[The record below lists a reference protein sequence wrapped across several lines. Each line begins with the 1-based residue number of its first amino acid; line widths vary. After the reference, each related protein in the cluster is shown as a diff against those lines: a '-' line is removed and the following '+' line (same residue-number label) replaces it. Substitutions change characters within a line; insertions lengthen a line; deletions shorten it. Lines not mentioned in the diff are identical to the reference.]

1 MDSQGQKQDSE
12 QGKCAV
18 GKRERDTGVWLT
30 PVRSFS
36 QAEVRRDINLCL
48 QAVNFAYTS
57 RSVGPSSR
65 YPWNFR
71 THRYDETCRRIH
83 LCLSKPPKTP

>member
-1 MDSQGQKQDSE
+1 M
-12 QGKCAV
+12 
-18 GKRERDTGVWLT
+18 GKRERDTGAWLT

-36 QAEVRRDINLCL
+36 QAEGRPDIDLCL

-57 RSVGPSSR
+57 RSVGPSCR

-71 THRYDETCRRIH
+71 THCYDETWRRIH
-83 LCLSKPPKTP
+83 LCLSKSPKTP